1 MKFYFLTGI
10 PRAGHTLFGSIMNQ
24 NPDIK
29 VTANSTVMDIVRNV
43 DKARYTD
50 TFENFQDHKS
60 LDNVIE
66 NIYPN
71 YYKDWNCKYIIDRNY
86 LGLNLNEASNGIEL
100 LKKAIKNEI
109 KIIVLLRDILPVLQ
123 SIIKNAREN
132 PFIPAFGS
140 PKDLHNTGYALPKDC
155 SDESICATLASK
167 NGLIHKSF
175 MNVRLLFNSIFKDNL
190 HFIYYNDLVEDPQAT
205 IDGVYKFL
213 DIPVFEHRFENLS
226 QYEANGIVYDDT
238 NTEFGV
244 GFHKI
249 KEDKISF
256 TEHKP
261 LPKSVVEKYGN
272 LNLLK
277 GLINEDKRQ
286 RLELVRQV
294 A

>member
-123 SIIKNAREN
+123 SIIKNARK
-132 PFIPAFGS
+132 I
-140 PKDLHNTGYALPKDC
+140 
-155 SDESICATLASK
+155 
-167 NGLIHKSF
+167 
-175 MNVRLLFNSIFKDNL
+175 LLFLRLAHLK
-190 HFIYYNDLVEDPQAT
+190 IYITQAMLFRKT
-205 IDGVYKFL
+205 
-213 DIPVFEHRFENLS
+213 
-226 QYEANGIVYDDT
+226 
-238 NTEFGV
+238 
-244 GFHKI
+244 
-249 KEDKISF
+249 
-256 TEHKP
+256 
-261 LPKSVVEKYGN
+261 
-272 LNLLK
+272 
-277 GLINEDKRQ
+277 
-286 RLELVRQV
+286 VRMNQFV
-294 A
+294 QHWHQKMD